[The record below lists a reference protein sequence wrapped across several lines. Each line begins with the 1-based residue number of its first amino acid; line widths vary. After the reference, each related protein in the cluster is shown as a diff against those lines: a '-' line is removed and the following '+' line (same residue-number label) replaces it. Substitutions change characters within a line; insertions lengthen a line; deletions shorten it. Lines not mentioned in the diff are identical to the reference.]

1 MQGSAPGV
9 SPSPFNS
16 CCRKLWLWL
25 CLSLLVVGN
34 VAVAASENGLP
45 LLKNYKPKAYN
56 AGTQNWAIVQD
67 QRGILYVGNN
77 VGVLEFD
84 GVQWQTIQTSNQ
96 SVVRSLAVGPDGRIF
111 VGAKGDLGYIDPA
124 IGPHFVSW
132 TDRIPEQYRNFS
144 DIRQTF
150 VTPAG
155 VMFVSRRDVFLMNE
169 QQVHT
174 WRSDSHFG
182 KAFQIGE
189 KILIVDAELGLLQF
203 TEGKLQPVAGT
214 SALLNKNIFVIE
226 AWHNNQLLIGCRNT
240 GFFLLNDQG
249 LHPFATDIDS
259 RLNQTLLYN
268 SKKLRNGL
276 LAIATVRDGVF
287 LLNEQGKLVNHLN
300 INSGLLNDN
309 VRAMYEDPQQ
319 GLWLALDH
327 GLARVEA
334 SSAISLYNHVT
345 GLTGNV
351 HALHRHQQ
359 SLYAGT
365 SQGLFRLES
374 TSGKQ
379 SAFLQ
384 LPQLK
389 FQTWDLASV
398 GDDLLVANNKGVYL
412 LANEQVQPLLSSPVS
427 SKVLL
432 QSKQQPQ
439 QVWIGLQ
446 NGLMSLRKTAAGW
459 QAEPEIEGVAGNI
472 NSLVETAGGE
482 LWVGSLAHGIYRLQ
496 LPPATADQQ
505 RPAPIV
511 THFGEVHGL
520 PSDNRNSVSLLDQQ
534 LLISTV
540 RGLYRFDPASQRFSP
555 DSAYQSLFTDQPWV
569 RAPSRDSQ
577 GRLWMLTWSN
587 QTGERQAGAAVPVT
601 AAKTGADQATVQ
613 SADGA
618 GSGMDTSSANLQ
630 WTTAPLYPLADTPLD
645 EILIESDDV
654 IWFGGA
660 EGIFRF
666 AAAKNQTE
674 LTPTQQFPPLIRRVQ
689 HQGVPLAQ
697 LAGQPL
703 QLSASQNSL
712 RLEYT
717 VPRFGHLDTMLFRV
731 KLNGFETD
739 WSRWSNETYRDY
751 TNLPAGR
758 YQFEVQYKNAFGDIS
773 TASPYQL
780 QIVSPWYL
788 RWWAVVSYLLLIA
801 LGVLSVMRWRLNLA
815 LREQQRLSLLVNE
828 RTQHLENT
836 MQMLEQAKTKA
847 EAAAQAKSEFLANM
861 SHEIRT
867 PMNAIIGFSQLAQNT
882 ESFAEQQLYLSKITN
897 SSKILLSIINDILD
911 FSKVEAGKLELE
923 KVRFRLSD
931 MLQQVRDLFIE
942 QSRQKRLEL
951 QFSVEPGVPDFL
963 VGDPLRLSQVLVNLL
978 SNAVKF
984 TGTGQVTLTVD
995 HCADLT
1001 KTAQSGEGCHD
1012 EIWLQFAVK
1021 DTGIGLTQEQCDNL
1035 FQAFSQADS
1044 STSRKYGGTGLGL
1057 SIAQRLVGLMG
1068 GSIQVQ
1074 SEVGIGSTFSFS
1086 ARCYTAT
1093 AIAHPPGQQPTVAA
1107 QSGNST
1113 SGAPGLV
1120 LLVEDN
1126 SYNQT
1131 LARIILQHAGFSVN
1145 IAENGAQAL
1154 EMLKEQS
1161 YQLVLMD
1168 VHMPVMDG
1176 YTATRAIRAQAQYAR
1191 LPVIALTAHVTAD
1204 FHQECLDA
1212 GMNDFV
1218 TKPIDARTLLEKVR
1232 EWV

>member
-9 SPSPFNS
+9 SPSPFRVF
-16 CCRKLWLWL
+16 CHPLWCFILL
-25 CLSLLVVGN
+25 LLLSS
-34 VAVAASENGLP
+34 AAIASENGLP
-45 LLKNYKPKAYN
+45 LLKNYKPKEYN
-56 AGTQNWAIVQD
+56 AGTQNWAVVQD
-67 QRGILYVGNN
+67 HRGILYVGNN
-77 VGVLEFD
+77 VGVLEYD
-84 GVQWQTIQTSNQ
+84 GVQWQTIQTLNQ
-96 SVVRSLAVGPDGRIF
+96 SVVRSLAVGADGRIF

-124 IGPHFVSW
+124 KGAVFVSW
-132 TDRIPEQYRNFS
+132 TERIPQQYRDFS

-150 VTPAG
+150 VTKEG
-155 VMFVSRRDVFLMNE
+155 VVFVSRRDVFLINE
-169 QQVHT
+169 HQVHT
-174 WRSDSHFG
+174 WQSDSHFR
-182 KAFQIGE
+182 KAFQVGE
-189 KILIVDAELGLLQF
+189 KILIVDMKLGLLELTQG
-203 TEGKLQPVAGT
+203 ELQPITDATTLSG
-214 SALLNKNIFVIE
+214 KNIFVVE
-226 AWHNNQLLIGCRNT
+226 AWNEDTLLLGCRHS
-240 GFFLLNDQG
+240 GFFLLNAQG
-249 LHPFATDIDS
+249 LQPFPTEIDD
-259 RLNQTLLYN
+259 RLKQALLYN
-268 SKKLRNGL
+268 SKKLRNGS

-287 LLNEQGKLVNHLN
+287 ILNQQGQLLNHLN
-300 INSGLLNDN
+300 ISSGLLNDN

-359 SLYAGT
+359 QLFAGT
-365 SQGLFRLES
+365 SQGLFRLEK
-374 TSGKQ
+374 TNGQQ
-379 SAFLQ
+379 SAFSQ
-384 LPQLK
+384 LEQLK
-389 FQTWDLASV
+389 IQTWDLASI
-398 GDDLLVANNKGVYL
+398 DNELLIANNKGVYRLLEEQAQLL
-412 LANEQVQPLLSSPVS
+412 LATNVA

-432 QSKQQPQ
+432 HSKILPEK
-439 QVWIGLQ
+439 VWVGLQ
-446 NGLMSLRKTAAGW
+446 NGLTSIAKSATGW
-459 QAEPEIEGVAGNI
+459 QGQALVQGITGNI
-472 NSLVETAGGE
+472 NSLVETQDGE
-482 LWVGSLAHGIYRLQ
+482 LWIGTLAHGVYRLQ
-496 LPPATADQQ
+496 LLATESDTQTS
-505 RPAPIV
+505 APII
-511 THFGEVHGL
+511 THFGEAQGL
-520 PSDNRNSVSLLDQQ
+520 PSDNRNSVSVLDGR

-540 RGLYRFDPASQRFSP
+540 RGLFRFDPSSQRFYP
-555 DSAYQSLFTDQPWV
+555 DKAYQSLFVDQPWV
-569 RAPSRDSQ
+569 RSPSLDSQ

-587 QTGERQAGAAVPVT
+587 QTGERQAGAAVPMAMVDPLAEPAKTEHVT
-601 AAKTGADQATVQ
+601 ANPPL
-613 SADGA
+613 S
-618 GSGMDTSSANLQ
+618 LQ

-645 EILIESDDV
+645 EILIEQGDV

-660 EGIFRF
+660 EGVFRF
-666 AAAKNQTE
+666 AAAKTQVKKATQ
-674 LTPTQQFPPLIRRVQ
+674 QQFPPLIRRVL
-689 HQGVPLAQ
+689 HQGIPLTNQAS
-697 LAGQPL
+697 QPL
-703 QLSASQNSL
+703 QLSARQNSL
-712 RLEYT
+712 RMEYT

-731 KLNGFETD
+731 RLQGFESA

-751 TNLPAGR
+751 TNLPAGH
-758 YQFEVQYKNAFGDIS
+758 YQFEVQYKNALGEIS
-773 TASPYQL
+773 SAAPYQL
-780 QIVSPWYL
+780 HIVSPWYL
-788 RWWAVVSYLLLIA
+788 RWWAIVSYLLLVVLI
-801 LGVLSVMRWRLNLA
+801 VLSVMRWRLNLA

-995 HCADLT
+995 YCSDLT
-1001 KTAQSGEGCHD
+1001 KTQAQGEGCHD

-1035 FQAFSQADS
+1035 FQAFSQADT

-1093 AIAHPPGQQPTVAA
+1093 TAASVAIPSTQQTVSQEAL
-1107 QSGNST
+1107 T
-1113 SGAPGLV
+1113 SSRPGLV

-1131 LARIILQHAGFSVN
+1131 LARIILQHAGFSVK

-1154 EMLKEQS
+1154 EMLKQDH

-1176 YTATRAIRAQAQYAR
+1176 YSATRAIRAQPQFAT

>member
-9 SPSPFNS
+9 LPSPFNRYF
-16 CCRKLWLWL
+16 RKLWQWL
-25 CLSLLVVGN
+25 LLLATVQCTVF
-34 VAVAASENGLP
+34 ASENGLP
-45 LLKNYKPKAYN
+45 LLKNYKPNEYN

-84 GVQWQTIQTSNQ
+84 GVHWQTIQTANQ
-96 SVVRSLAVGPDGRIF
+96 SVVRSLAVGTDGRIF

-124 IGPHFVSW
+124 MPAGSKFTSW
-132 TDRIPEQYRNFS
+132 TDRIPEPYRDFS

-150 VTPAG
+150 VVDEG
-155 VMFVSRRDVFLMNE
+155 VIFVSRRDVFLINE
-169 QQVHT
+169 RQVRT

-182 KAFQIGE
+182 KAFQINDRVL
-189 KILIVDAELGLLQF
+189 ILDQQRGLLQF
-203 TEGKLQPVAGT
+203 VDGELQPVAGGT
-214 SALLNKNIFVIE
+214 ALIDKNVFVIE
-226 AWHNNQLLIGCRNT
+226 AWGEQQLLIGCRT
-240 GFFLLNDQG
+240 QGFFLLNNG
-249 LHPFATDIDS
+249 TLTPFATDIDTT
-259 RLNQTLLYN
+259 LQQALLYN

-287 LLNEQGKLVNHLN
+287 LLNAQGKLVNHLN
-300 INSGLLNDN
+300 INAGLLNDN
-309 VRAMYEDPQQ
+309 VRALYEDPQQ

-334 SSAISLYNHVT
+334 SSAISLYNHVM

-351 HALHRHQQ
+351 HALHRHQHI
-359 SLYAGT
+359 LYAGT
-365 SQGLFRLES
+365 SQGLFRLDS
-374 TSGKQ
+374 QSGKQ
-379 SAFLQ
+379 SGFVQ
-384 LPQLK
+384 LEPLK
-389 FQTWDLASV
+389 FQTWDLVSV
-398 GDDLLVANNKGVYL
+398 DDELLIANNKGVYL
-412 LANEQVQPLLSSPVS
+412 LANQQAQLLLATLVP

-432 QSKQQPQ
+432 RSKQQPQ
-439 QVWIGLQ
+439 RVWLGLQ
-446 NGLMSLRKTAAGW
+446 NGLTSLLKTADGW
-459 QAEPEIEGVAGNI
+459 QAQAQIEGVTGNI
-472 NSLVETAGGE
+472 NSLIETASGE
-482 LWVGSLAHGIYRLQ
+482 LWVGTLAHGVYRLQ
-496 LPPATADQQ
+496 LPSITAGVPQ
-505 RPAPIV
+505 PAPIV
-511 THFGEVHGL
+511 THFGAAHGL

-534 LLISTV
+534 LFISSV
-540 RGLYRFDPASQRFSP
+540 RGLYRFDQVSQRFSP
-555 DSAYQSLFTDQPWV
+555 DLVYQSLFTEQPWV
-569 RAPSRDSQ
+569 RSPSRDSQ
-577 GRLWMLTWSN
+577 GRLWMLTWNN
-587 QTGERQAGAAVPVT
+587 QTGERQAGAAVPLTVAGEHT
-601 AAKTGADQATVQ
+601 QQPNSAATGA
-613 SADGA
+613 
-618 GSGMDTSSANLQ
+618 LQ

-645 EILIESDDV
+645 EILIEAEDV

-666 AAAKNQTE
+666 AAAKNQ
-674 LTPTQQFPPLIRRVQ
+674 PGPAANQQFPPLIRSVK
-689 HQGVPLAQ
+689 HQGEPLTQ
-697 LAGQPL
+697 VAGQPL
-703 QLSASQNSL
+703 QLAASQNSL

-731 KLNGFETD
+731 KLNGFEND

-758 YQFEVQYKNAFGDIS
+758 YQFEVQYKNAIGEIS
-773 TASPYQL
+773 SASPYPL

-788 RWWAVVSYLLLIA
+788 RWWALVSYLLLIA

-995 HCADLT
+995 HCVDLC
-1001 KTAQSGEGCHD
+1001 KTVNSLEGCHD
-1012 EIWLQFAVK
+1012 EIWLQFAVR

-1074 SEVGIGSTFSFS
+1074 SEVGVGSTFSFS
-1086 ARCYTAT
+1086 ARCYTAI
-1093 AIAHPPGQQPTVAA
+1093 AIALNPGPQPTVETQSSAA
-1107 QSGNST
+1107 S

-1154 EMLKEQS
+1154 EMLPKNQ

-1176 YTATRAIRAQAQYAR
+1176 YTATRAIRSQAQYAR

>member
-1 MQGSAPGV
+1 VQGSAPGV
-9 SPSPFNS
+9 LPSPFKFRF
-16 CCRKLWLWL
+16 CKPWLWLWL
-25 CLSLLVVGN
+25 LASLH
-34 VAVAASENGLP
+34 VAAFASEIGLP
-45 LLKNYKPKAYN
+45 LLKNYKPNEYN

-84 GVQWQTIQTSNQ
+84 GVHWQTIQTANQ

-124 IGPHFVSW
+124 KGSGNKFISW
-132 TDRIPEQYRNFS
+132 ADRIPQPYRDFS

-150 VTPAG
+150 VTDEG
-155 VMFVSRRDVFLMNE
+155 VVFVSRRDVFLINE
-169 QQVHT
+169 HQVRT
-174 WRSDSHFG
+174 WRSGSQFG
-182 KAFQIGE
+182 KAFQIDGQV
-189 KILIVDAELGLLQF
+189 LVLDAQRGLLQLVA
-203 TEGKLQPVAGT
+203 GDLQPIAG
-214 SALLNKNIFVIE
+214 SEALIEKNIFIVE
-226 AWHNNQLLIGCRNT
+226 GWGAQQLLIGCRT
-240 GFFLLNDQG
+240 SGFFLWNQG
-249 LHPFATDIDS
+249 TFTAFPTEVDATLKQALI
-259 RLNQTLLYN
+259 YN
-268 SKKLRNGL
+268 SKMLRNGL

-287 LLNEQGKLVNHLN
+287 LLNTQGKLVNHLN
-300 INSGLLNDN
+300 LNSGLLNDN
-309 VRAMYEDPQQ
+309 VRALYEDPQQ

-334 SSAISLYNHVT
+334 SSAISLYNHVK

-351 HALHRHQQ
+351 HALHRHQAI
-359 SLYAGT
+359 LYAGT
-365 SQGLFRLES
+365 SQGLFRLDS
-374 TSGKQ
+374 PGGKQ
-379 SAFLQ
+379 SAFEQ
-384 LPQLK
+384 LEQLK
-389 FQTWDLASV
+389 FQTWDLTSV
-398 GDDLLVANNKGVYL
+398 DDDLFIANNKGVYRL
-412 LANEQVQPLLSSPVS
+412 HAGQPELVLSTTVPG
-427 SKVLL
+427 KVLL
-432 QSKQQPQ
+432 QSSLQPERL
-439 QVWIGLQ
+439 WLGLQ
-446 NGLMSLRKTAAGW
+446 NGLMSLVKTAEGW
-459 QAEPEIEGVAGNI
+459 QPQDKIEGIIGNV
-472 NSLVETAGGE
+472 NSLIETTAGE
-482 LWVGSLAHGIYRLQ
+482 LWVGTLAHGVYRLQ
-496 LPPATADQQ
+496 LTTPSEDSSTTT
-505 RPAPIV
+505 IV
-511 THFGEVHGL
+511 TRFGEAHGL
-520 PSDNRNSVSLLDQQ
+520 PSENRNSVSLLDQE

-540 RGLYRFDPASQRFSP
+540 RGLFRFDLASQRFYP
-555 DSAYQSLFTDQPWV
+555 DAAYHALFPEQPWV
-569 RAPSRDSQ
+569 RSPSRDSQ
-577 GRLWMLTWSN
+577 GRVWMLTWNN
-587 QTGERQAGAAVPVT
+587 QTGERQAGAAVPMDAADLAAQQVT
-601 AAKTGADQATVQ
+601 PPVAAGQV
-613 SADGA
+613 
-618 GSGMDTSSANLQ
+618 LQ
-630 WTTAPLYPLADTPLD
+630 WTSAPLYPLADTPLD
-645 EILIESDDV
+645 EILIEAQDV

-666 AAAKNQTE
+666 AAINNQSQQAGQ
-674 LTPTQQFPPLIRRVQ
+674 QQFPPLIRRIE
-689 HQGVPLAQ
+689 HQGKTIHQV
-697 LAGQPL
+697 AGQPL
-703 QLSASQNSL
+703 RLDASQNSL

-731 KLNGFETD
+731 KLTGFETD

-758 YQFEVQYKNAFGDIS
+758 YQFEVQYKNAIGDIS
-773 TASPYQL
+773 SAAPFQL
-780 QIVSPWYL
+780 EIVSPWYL
-788 RWWAVVSYLLLIA
+788 RWWAFVSYLALTA
-801 LGVLSVMRWRLNLA
+801 LGVLSIMRWRLNLA

-828 RTQHLENT
+828 RTQHLENA

-923 KVRFRLSD
+923 KVRYRLSD

-995 HCADLT
+995 HCT
-1001 KTAQSGEGCHD
+1001 EQHTNQQQSAGAHQ
-1012 EIWLQFAVK
+1012 EIWLHFAVK

-1068 GSIQVQ
+1068 GQIQVQ

-1093 AIAHPPGQQPTVAA
+1093 AMSAPDSQVQPLTAKQTA
-1107 QSGNST
+1107 T
-1113 SGAPGLV
+1113 DYTPGLI

-1131 LARIILQHAGFSVN
+1131 LARIILQHAGFQVN

-1154 EMLKEQS
+1154 EMLSQAQ

-1168 VHMPVMDG
+1168 VHMPVLDG
-1176 YTATRAIRAQAQYAR
+1176 YSATREIRAQPQYQQ

-1204 FHQECLDA
+1204 FHQECLAA

-1218 TKPIDARTLLEKVR
+1218 TKPIDARNLLEKVR

>member
-9 SPSPFNS
+9 SPSPFNRL
-16 CCRKLWLWL
+16 CRNFWLWL
-25 CLSLLVVGN
+25 CFIATAN
-34 VAVAASENGLP
+34 FAVLASENGLP
-45 LLKNYKPKAYN
+45 LLKNYKPKEYN

-84 GVQWQTIQTSNQ
+84 GVKWQTIQTLNQ

-124 IGPHFVSW
+124 ISQNFVSW
-132 TDRIPEQYRNFS
+132 TDRIPEQYRDFA

-150 VTPAG
+150 VTADG
-155 VMFVSRRDVFLMNE
+155 VLFVSRRDVFLMNE
-169 QQVHT
+169 QQVRT
-174 WRSDSHFG
+174 WRSDSTFG

-189 KILIVDAELGLLQF
+189 KILIVDAKLGLLQL
-203 TEGKLQPVAGT
+203 TADKLQPVVGAA
-214 SALLNKNIFVIE
+214 ALNRKHIFVVE
-226 AWHNNQLLIGCRNT
+226 DWGDGKLLIGCRSG
-240 GFFLLNDQG
+240 GFFLLDGQT
-249 LHPFATDIDS
+249 LSPFPTDIDS
-259 RLNQTLLYN
+259 RLDQAQLYN

-359 SLYAGT
+359 QMYAGT
-365 SQGLFRLES
+365 SQGLFRLEQ
-374 TSGKQ
+374 TNGKQ
-379 SAFLQ
+379 SSFSQ
-384 LPQLK
+384 LAQLK
-389 FQTWDLASV
+389 IQTWDLASV
-398 GDDLLVANNKGVYL
+398 EQELLVANNKGVYRL
-412 LANEQVQPLLSSPVS
+412 LDDQPQLLVS
-427 SKVLL
+427 TSVAAKVLL
-432 QSKQQPQ
+432 PSKLQPQ

-446 NGLMSLRKTAAGW
+446 NGLTSLRKTATGW
-459 QAEPEIEGVAGNI
+459 QAQAAIEGVSGNI
-472 NSLVETAGGE
+472 NSLVETKEGE
-482 LWVGSLAHGIYRLQ
+482 LWIGSLAHGLFRLQ
-496 LPPATADQQ
+496 LPPAITGNQDA
-505 RPAPIV
+505 APII
-511 THFGEVHGL
+511 THFGTGQGL
-520 PSDNRNSVSLLDQQ
+520 PSDNRNSVTVLGEQ

-540 RGLYRFDPASQRFSP
+540 RGIYRFDPASQRFYP
-555 DSAYQSLFTDQPWV
+555 DTTYQSLFVDQPWV
-569 RAPSRDSQ
+569 RSPSLDSQ
-577 GRLWMLTWSN
+577 GRLWMLTWNN
-587 QTGERQAGAAVPVT
+587 QTGERQAGAAVPSAPGGT
-601 AAKTGADQATVQ
+601 SPDNSSLQRDSATLP
-613 SADGA
+613 
-618 GSGMDTSSANLQ
+618 TLQ

-645 EILIESDDV
+645 EILIEPNDI

-666 AAAKNQTE
+666 AAAKNQSGADTQ
-674 LTPTQQFPPLIRRVQ
+674 QQFPPLIRRVQ
-689 HQGVPLAQ
+689 YQGEPLAQ
-697 LAGQPL
+697 LAGTPL
-703 QLSASQNSL
+703 QLSASQNSI

-731 KLNGFETD
+731 KLTGFETD

-758 YQFEVQYKNAFGDIS
+758 YQFEVQYKNAIGEIS
-773 TASPYQL
+773 SATPYPL

-788 RWWAVVSYLLLIA
+788 RWWAILSYLLLIA

-995 HCADLT
+995 YCTDQT
-1001 KTAQSGEGCHD
+1001 KTALNSEGCHD

-1086 ARCYTAT
+1086 ARCYAAT
-1093 AIAHPPGQQPTVAA
+1093 AIAQNASQQPKVAV
-1107 QSGNST
+1107 QSGSSAT
-1113 SGAPGLV
+1113 GAPGLV

-1154 EMLKEQS
+1154 EMLAEQP

-1176 YTATRAIRAQAQYAR
+1176 YAATRAIRAQAQFAR

>member
-1 MQGSAPGV
+1 MQGSALGV
-9 SPSPFNS
+9 LPPPFL
-16 CCRKLWLWL
+16 RFYRHLILWFV
-25 CLSLLVVGN
+25 LLGTSQIM
-34 VAVAASENGLP
+34 AIASENGLP
-45 LLKNYKPKAYN
+45 LLKNYKPNEYN

-84 GVQWQTIQTSNQ
+84 GVKWQTIQTSNQ
-96 SVVRSLAVGPDGRIF
+96 SVVRSLAVGSDSRVF
-111 VGAKGDLGYIDPA
+111 VGAKGDLGYIDTSA
-124 IGPHFVSW
+124 SHRFVSW
-132 TDRIPEQYRNFS
+132 KERIPQQYRNFS

-150 VTPAG
+150 VTKEG
-155 VMFVSRRDVFLMNE
+155 VMFVSRSDVFLINE
-169 QQVHT
+169 QQVRT
-174 WRSDSHFG
+174 WHSESHFG
-182 KAFQIGE
+182 KAFQLKD
-189 KILIVDAELGLLQF
+189 KILLLDHQRGLMQF
-203 TEGKLQPVAGT
+203 HGNEFQPIPAAA
-214 SALLNKNIFVIE
+214 ALLDKNIFVVE
-226 AWHNNQLLIGCRNT
+226 AWHDERLLIGCRDT
-240 GFFLLNDQG
+240 GFFLLDEQG
-249 LHPFATDIDS
+249 LTPFPTEIDPA
-259 RLNQTLLYN
+259 LKQALLYN
-268 SKKLRNGL
+268 SKTLRNGL
-276 LAIATVRDGVF
+276 LAIATVRNGVY
-287 LLNEQGKLVNHLN
+287 LLNRQGKLVNHLN
-300 INSGLLNDN
+300 ISSGLLNDN
-309 VRAMYEDPQQ
+309 VRALYEDPQQ

-334 SSAISLYNHVT
+334 SSAISLFNHVM

-359 SLYAGT
+359 LLYAGT
-365 SQGLFRLES
+365 SQGLFQLK
-374 TSGKQ
+374 TNSGSQ
-379 SAFLQ
+379 AGFVQ
-384 LPQLK
+384 LDPLK
-389 FQTWDLASV
+389 FQTWDLTSV
-398 GDDLLVANNKGVYL
+398 RDELLIANNKGVYRL
-412 LANEQVQPLLSSPVS
+412 FQDQVELVLETEGPA
-427 SKVLL
+427 KVLL
-432 QSKQQPQ
+432 QSKLHPE
-439 QVWIGLQ
+439 QVWVGLQ
-446 NGLMSLRKTAAGW
+446 DGLISIEKTAEGW
-459 QAEPEIEGVAGNI
+459 RALPAVEGVSGNI
-472 NSLVETAGGE
+472 NSMVETPDGE
-482 LWVGSLAHGIYRLQ
+482 LWIGSLAHGVFRLQ
-496 LPPATADQQ
+496 PPPLTVDGQPQ
-505 RPAPIV
+505 SPIV
-511 THFGEVHGL
+511 THFGEAQGL
-520 PSDNRNSVSLLDQQ
+520 PSDNRNSVSLLDQK

-540 RGLYRFDPASQRFSP
+540 RGLYRFDPLNQNFLP
-555 DSAYQSLFTDQPWV
+555 DSAYQSLFVEQPWI
-569 RAPSRDSQ
+569 RAPSLDSL
-577 GRLWMLTWSN
+577 GRLWMLTWNN
-587 QTGERQAGAAVPVT
+587 QTGERQAGAAVPLLTDGQT
-601 AAKTGADQATVQ
+601 APAPQ
-613 SADGA
+613 
-618 GSGMDTSSANLQ
+618 MQ
-630 WTTAPLYPLADTPLD
+630 WTSAPLYPLADTPLD
-645 EILIESDDV
+645 EILVEADDV

-666 AAAKNQTE
+666 TAAQNQVG
-674 LTPTQQFPPLIRRVQ
+674 LAADMQFPPLIRRVLY
-689 HQGVPLAQ
+689 QGEPLA
-697 LAGQPL
+697 LTKNKPL

-712 RLEYT
+712 RLEFT

-731 KLNGFETD
+731 KLTGFEAD
-739 WSRWSNETYRDY
+739 WSSWSNETYRDY

-758 YQFEVQYKNAFGDIS
+758 YQFEVQYKNALGDIS
-773 TASPYQL
+773 SAKPFV
-780 QIVSPWYL
+780 IKIISPWYL
-788 RWWAVVSYLLLIA
+788 RWWAVLSYLVLAALLVA
-801 LGVLSVMRWRLNLA
+801 SMMRWRLNLA

-911 FSKVEAGKLELE
+911 FSKVDAGKLELE

-995 HCADLT
+995 YSADIT
-1001 KTAQSGEGCHD
+1001 KTSALGAGGHE

-1068 GSIQVQ
+1068 GTIQVQ
-1074 SEVGIGSTFSFS
+1074 SEVGVGSTFSFS
-1086 ARCYTAT
+1086 ARCYTET
-1093 AIAHPPGQQPTVAA
+1093 TVTPTSGFQPQPTAVDSSAK
-1107 QSGNST
+1107 NST
-1113 SGAPGLV
+1113 PGLV

-1131 LARIILQHAGFSVN
+1131 LARIILQHAGFSVD
-1145 IAENGAQAL
+1145 IAENGEQAL
-1154 EMLKEQS
+1154 EMLAISQ

-1176 YTATRAIRAQAQYAR
+1176 YAATRAIRAQAHLST

>member
-9 SPSPFNS
+9 SPSPFHQNF
-16 CCRKLWLWL
+16 RKLWLWL
-25 CLSLLVVGN
+25 LLLATVHFTVF
-34 VAVAASENGLP
+34 ASENGLP
-45 LLKNYKPKAYN
+45 LLKNYKPNEYN

-84 GVQWQTIQTSNQ
+84 GVHWQTIQTSNQ
-96 SVVRSLAVGPDGRIF
+96 SVVRSLAVGADGRIF

-124 IGPHFVSW
+124 MSNDSKFVSW
-132 TDRIPEQYRNFS
+132 ADRIPEPYRDFS

-150 VTPAG
+150 VVAEG
-155 VMFVSRRDVFLMNE
+155 VMFVSRRDVFLINE
-169 QQVHT
+169 RQVRT

-182 KAFQIGE
+182 KAFQI
-189 KILIVDAELGLLQF
+189 KDRVLILDEQRGLLQF
-203 TEGKLQPVAGT
+203 VDGELQPVTGGN
-214 SALLNKNIFVIE
+214 ALIDKNVFVIE
-226 AWHNNQLLIGCRNT
+226 AWGEQQLLIGCRNT
-240 GFFLLNDQG
+240 GFFLLDSG
-249 LHPFATDIDS
+249 KLTPFATDIDAT
-259 RLNQTLLYN
+259 LKQALLYN

-287 LLNEQGKLVNHLN
+287 LLNAQGKLVNHLN

-309 VRAMYEDPQQ
+309 VRALYEDPQQ

-327 GLARVEA
+327 GLARIEA
-334 SSAISLYNHVT
+334 SSAISLYNHVM

-359 SLYAGT
+359 LLYAGT
-365 SQGLFRLES
+365 SQGLFRLDS
-374 TSGKQ
+374 PSGKQ
-379 SAFLQ
+379 SGFLQ
-384 LPQLK
+384 LEQLK
-389 FQTWDLASV
+389 FQTWDLASFE
-398 GDDLLVANNKGVYL
+398 DELLIANNKGVYVL
-412 LANEQVQPLLSSPVS
+412 VNQQAQLLLSTTVP

-432 QSKQQPQ
+432 RSKQQPQ
-439 QVWIGLQ
+439 RVWLGLQ
-446 NGLMSLRKTAAGW
+446 NGLTSMLKTADGW
-459 QAEPEIEGVAGNI
+459 QAQANIEGVTGNI
-472 NSLVETAGGE
+472 NSLIETADGE
-482 LWVGSLAHGIYRLQ
+482 LWVGTLAHGVYRLQ
-496 LPPATADQQ
+496 LPSATTELQ
-505 RPAPIV
+505 RPAPII
-511 THFGEVHGL
+511 THFGATHGL

-534 LLISTV
+534 LLISSV
-540 RGLYRFDPASQRFSP
+540 RGLYRFDRVSQRFYP
-555 DSAYQSLFTDQPWV
+555 DDVYQPLFTEQPWV
-569 RAPSRDSQ
+569 RSPSRDSQ
-577 GRLWMLTWSN
+577 GRLWMLTWNN
-587 QTGERQAGAAVPVT
+587 QTGERQAGAAVPLTV
-601 AAKTGADQATVQ
+601 ADNTVVDNNAEQAN
-613 SADGA
+613 
-618 GSGMDTSSANLQ
+618 SSASAIGALQ

-645 EILIESDDV
+645 EILIEAEDV

-666 AAAKNQTE
+666 AAAKNQPGLNTNQ
-674 LTPTQQFPPLIRRVQ
+674 PFPPLIRRVQ
-689 HQGVPLAQ
+689 HLGEPLAQ
-697 LAGQPL
+697 VAGQPL
-703 QLSASQNSL
+703 QLAASQNSL

-731 KLNGFETD
+731 KLSGFEND

-758 YQFEVQYKNAFGDIS
+758 YQFEVQYKNAIGEIS
-773 TASPYQL
+773 SARPYQL
-780 QIVSPWYL
+780 QIISPWYL
-788 RWWAVVSYLLLIA
+788 RWWAVVSYLLLTA

-815 LREQQRLSLLVNE
+815 LREQQRLSMLVNE
-828 RTQHLENT
+828 RTQHLENA

-995 HCADLT
+995 HCVDLS
-1001 KTAQSGEGCHD
+1001 KAVNSGEGCHD
-1012 EIWLQFAVK
+1012 EIWLQFAVR

-1068 GSIQVQ
+1068 GSIQVK

-1093 AIAHPPGQQPTVAA
+1093 AVAQNPAQQSQSAA
-1107 QSGNST
+1107 QPSAGN
-1113 SGAPGLV
+1113 GAPGLV

-1131 LARIILQHAGFSVN
+1131 LARIILQHAGFAVN

-1154 EMLKEQS
+1154 EMLPQHQ

-1218 TKPIDARTLLEKVR
+1218 TKPIDARTLLDKVR

>member
-9 SPSPFNS
+9 TPFPLNLLF
-16 CCRKLWLWL
+16 RKLCLWLWL
-25 CLSLLVVGN
+25 SVLATAHC
-34 VAVAASENGLP
+34 AVLASENGLP
-45 LLKNYKPKAYN
+45 LLKNYKPKEYN

-84 GVQWQTIQTSNQ
+84 GVHWQTIQTLNQ
-96 SVVRSLAVGPDGRIF
+96 SVVRSLAVGADGKIF
-111 VGAKGDLGYIDPA
+111 VGAKGDLGYIQPGA
-124 IGPHFVSW
+124 VTGSRYVSW
-132 TDRIPEQYRNFS
+132 TDRIPEQYRDFS

-150 VTPAG
+150 VTPDG
-155 VMFVSRRDVFLMNE
+155 VLFVSRRDVFLINE
-169 QQVHT
+169 HQVHT
-174 WRSDSHFG
+174 WHSDSHFG
-182 KAFQIGE
+182 KAFQIDD
-189 KILIVDAELGLLQF
+189 KILILDEQRGLLQLLD
-203 TEGKLQPVAGT
+203 GALQPVAG
-214 SALLNKNIFVIE
+214 AADLLHKNVFVIE
-226 AWHNNQLLIGCRNT
+226 AWNDDQLLIGCRGT
-240 GFFLLNDQG
+240 GFFLLDTNG
-249 LHPFATDIDS
+249 LTPFPTDIDAT
-259 RLNQTLLYN
+259 LNQAVLYN

-287 LLNEQGKLVNHLN
+287 LLNAQGKLVNHLN

-327 GLARVEA
+327 GLSRVEA
-334 SSAISLYNHVT
+334 SSAISLFNHVM

-359 SLYAGT
+359 QLYAGT
-365 SQGLFRLES
+365 SQGLFRLDAPR
-374 TSGKQ
+374 GKQ
-379 SAFLQ
+379 AVFSQ
-384 LPQLK
+384 LETLK
-389 FQTWDLASV
+389 FQTWDMASI
-398 GDDLLVANNKGVYL
+398 DNELLVANNKGVYQIVGDKV
-412 LANEQVQPLLSSPVS
+412 APLLSTPLP

-432 QSKQQPQ
+432 QSIQQPQ
-439 QVWIGLQ
+439 RVWLGLQ
-446 NGLMSLRKTAAGW
+446 NGLMSLIKTADGW
-459 QAEPEIEGVAGNI
+459 QPQPLIEGVTGNI
-472 NSLVETAGGE
+472 NSLVETADGE
-482 LWVGSLAHGIYRLQ
+482 LWIGTLAHGVYRLQ
-496 LPPATADQQ
+496 LPSANLDATPSSA
-505 RPAPIV
+505 IV
-511 THFGEVHGL
+511 TSFGKTHGL
-520 PSDNRNSVSLLDQQ
+520 PSDNRNSVTVLDNQV
-534 LLISTV
+534 LIATV
-540 RGLYRFDPASQRFSP
+540 RGLYRFDPGSQRFYP
-555 DSAYQSLFTDQPWV
+555 DPAYQALFVDQPWV

-577 GRLWMLTWSN
+577 GRLWMLTWNN
-587 QTGERQAGAAVPVT
+587 QNGERQAGAAVPVT
-601 AAKTGADQATVQ
+601 ANAN
-613 SADGA
+613 SAA
-618 GSGMDTSSANLQ
+618 TSSDQSVSSPDMVAAPLQ

-645 EILIESDDV
+645 EILIDAGDV

-666 AAAKNQTE
+666 ATAQKPKAP
-674 LTPTQQFPPLIRRVQ
+674 LPSQQFPPLIRRVEY
-689 HQGVPLAQ
+689 QGEALAQ
-697 LAGQPL
+697 LPGRPL
-703 QLSASQNSL
+703 KLSASQNSL
-712 RLEYT
+712 RLEYS
-717 VPRFGHLDTMLFRV
+717 VPRFGHLDTLLFRV
-731 KLNGFETD
+731 KLSGFESE

-758 YQFEVQYKNAFGDIS
+758 YQFELQYKNAFGEIS
-773 TASPYQL
+773 SAVPFQL
-780 QIVSPWYL
+780 HIVGPWYL
-788 RWWAVVSYLLLIA
+788 SWWAIVSYLLLIA
-801 LGVLSVMRWRLNLA
+801 LLVTSVMRWRLDLA
-815 LREQQRLSLLVNE
+815 RREQQRLSLLVNE

-951 QFSVEPGVPDFL
+951 QFSIEPGVPDFL

-995 HCADLT
+995 HFA
-1001 KTAQSGEGCHD
+1001 TASNDVALAEGSHD

-1068 GSIQVQ
+1068 GNIQVQ
-1074 SEVGIGSTFSFS
+1074 SEVGVGSTFSFN

-1093 AIAHPPGQQPTVAA
+1093 ALPLPASHSLNAAA
-1107 QSGNST
+1107 QSGTTTNNV
-1113 SGAPGLV
+1113 PGLV

-1131 LARIILQHAGFSVN
+1131 LARIILQHAGFAVN

-1154 EMLKEQS
+1154 EMLTKNQ

-1176 YTATRAIRAQAQYAR
+1176 YTATRAIRAQQQYAK

>member
-1 MQGSAPGV
+1 VQGSAPGV
-9 SPSPFNS
+9 LPPPFNLYF
-16 CCRKLWLWL
+16 RKQWLWL
-25 CLSLLVVGN
+25 LLLATVHFALSG
-34 VAVAASENGLP
+34 SEIGLP
-45 LLKNYKPKAYN
+45 LLKNYKPNEYN

-84 GVQWQTIQTSNQ
+84 GVNWQTIQTANQ

-111 VGAKGDLGYIDPA
+111 VGAKGDLGYIDPT
-124 IGPHFVSW
+124 ITTGNRFISW
-132 TDRIPEQYRNFS
+132 TDRIPEPYRDFS

-150 VTPAG
+150 VTTEG
-155 VMFVSRRDVFLMNE
+155 VLFVSRRDVFLINE
-169 QQVHT
+169 HQVRT

-182 KAFQIGE
+182 KAFMVNDR
-189 KILIVDAELGLLQF
+189 ILILDAQRGLLQF
-203 TEGKLQPVAGT
+203 VDGDLQQVIG
-214 SALLNKNIFVIE
+214 SHLLVDKNIFILE
-226 AWHNNQLLIGCRNT
+226 EWGQQQLLIGCRNN
-240 GFFLLNDQG
+240 GFFLWDKVRLT
-249 LHPFATDIDS
+249 PFPTEIDATLKQALI
-259 RLNQTLLYN
+259 YN

-287 LLNEQGKLVNHLN
+287 LLNAQGKLINHLN

-309 VRAMYEDPQQ
+309 IRALYEDPQQ

-351 HALHRHQQ
+351 HALHRYQNM
-359 SLYAGT
+359 LYAGT
-365 SQGLFRLES
+365 SQGLFRLDS
-374 TSGKQ
+374 PSGKQ
-379 SAFLQ
+379 SGFVQ
-384 LPQLK
+384 IDQLK

-398 GDDLLVANNKGVYL
+398 DDELIVANNKGVYL
-412 LANEQVQPLLSSPVS
+412 LNAEKTQPLLSTPVP

-432 QSKQQPQ
+432 QSTAQPQ
-439 QVWIGLQ
+439 RLWLGLQ
-446 NGLMSLRKTAAGW
+446 NGLMSLIKTTDGW
-459 QAEPEIEGVAGNI
+459 QEQAKIEGVTGNI
-472 NSLVETAGGE
+472 NSLIETAEGE
-482 LWVGSLAHGIYRLQ
+482 LWVGTLAHGVYRLQ
-496 LPPATADQQ
+496 LTTQATSVAGS
-505 RPAPIV
+505 AAIV
-511 THFGEVHGL
+511 THFGEAHGL
-520 PSDNRNSVSLLDQQ
+520 PSDNRNSVSILDQQ

-540 RGLYRFDPASQRFSP
+540 RGLYRFDPGSQRFSP
-555 DSAYQSLFTDQPWV
+555 DPAYQALFTEQPWV
-569 RAPSRDSQ
+569 RTPARDSQ
-577 GRLWMLTWSN
+577 GRVWMLTWNN
-587 QTGERQAGAAVPVT
+587 QTGERQAGAAVPLLT
-601 AAKTGADQATVQ
+601 AEHKAEQADHSVPNA
-613 SADGA
+613 AA
-618 GSGMDTSSANLQ
+618 LQ

-645 EILIESDDV
+645 EILVEAQDV

-666 AAAKNQTE
+666 AATE
-674 LTPTQQFPPLIRRVQ
+674 NHSKSVNNQQFPPLIRRIQ
-689 HQGVPLAQ
+689 HQGEALTQV
-697 LAGQPL
+697 AGQPL
-703 QLSASQNSL
+703 KLAASQNSL

-731 KLNGFETD
+731 KLDGFETE
-739 WSRWSNETYRDY
+739 WSRWSSETYRDY

-758 YQFEVQYKNAFGDIS
+758 YQFEVQYKNAIGEIS
-773 TASPYQL
+773 SAKPFQL

-788 RWWAVVSYLLLIA
+788 RWWAVVSYLLLAA
-801 LGVLSVMRWRLNLA
+801 LLVLSAMRWRLNLA

-882 ESFAEQQLYLSKITN
+882 ESFSEQQLYLSKITN

-995 HCADLT
+995 HCADLN
-1001 KTAQSGEGCHD
+1001 KSSMQGAGSHD

-1068 GSIQVQ
+1068 GCIQVQ

-1093 AIAHPPGQQPTVAA
+1093 AIAAAISQVLPPTAK
-1107 QSGNST
+1107 QSPPQS
-1113 SGAPGLV
+1113 APGLI

-1154 EMLKEQS
+1154 EMLARDQ

-1176 YTATRAIRAQAQYAR
+1176 YTATRAIRAQSQYAK

>member
-25 CLSLLVVGN
+25 CLSLLIAGSA
-34 VAVAASENGLP
+34 AVSASENGLP

-111 VGAKGDLGYIDPA
+111 VGAKGDLGFIDPA
-124 IGPHFVSW
+124 VGPHFVSW
-132 TDRIPEQYRNFS
+132 TERIPEQYRDFS

-150 VTPAG
+150 VTPEG
-155 VMFVSRRDVFLMNE
+155 VMFVSRRDVFLINE

-174 WRSDSHFG
+174 WRSDSNFG
-182 KAFQIGE
+182 KAFQIDN
-189 KILIVDAELGLLQF
+189 KILIVDAALGLLQF
-203 TEGKLQPVAGT
+203 IDGKLQPVAGT
-214 SALLNKNIFVIE
+214 STLVSKNIFVIE
-226 AWHNNQLLIGCRNT
+226 AWHDKQLLIGCRNT
-240 GFFLLNDQG
+240 GFFLLDEQG
-249 LHPFATDIDS
+249 LRPFATDIDN
-259 RLNQTLLYN
+259 RLQQALLYN
-268 SKKLRNGL
+268 SKRLRNGL

-287 LLNEQGKLVNHLN
+287 LLNEQGKLLNHLN

-359 SLYAGT
+359 HLYAGT

-374 TSGKQ
+374 SSGKQ
-379 SAFLQ
+379 SAFVQ

-412 LANEQVQPLLSSPVS
+412 LADEQALPLLSLPVS

-439 QVWIGLQ
+439 RVWIGLQ

-459 QAEPEIEGVAGNI
+459 QAESAIDGLAGNI
-472 NSLVETAGGE
+472 NSLVETAAGE
-482 LWVGSLAHGIYRLQ
+482 LWVGSLAHGVYRLQ
-496 LPPATADQQ
+496 LPPAAADQE
-505 RPAPIV
+505 RPAPII

-520 PSDNRNSVSLLDQQ
+520 PSDNRNSVSILDQQ

-540 RGLYRFDPASQRFSP
+540 RGLYRFDSANQRFSP

-569 RAPSRDSQ
+569 RSPSRDSQ

-587 QTGERQAGAAVPVT
+587 QTGERQAGAAVPVAAAHTSAVSGSAGSDT
-601 AAKTGADQATVQ
+601 AASPT
-613 SADGA
+613 
-618 GSGMDTSSANLQ
+618 NLQ

-645 EILIESDDV
+645 EILIEADDV

-666 AAAKNQTE
+666 AAAKNQ
-674 LTPTQQFPPLIRRVQ
+674 PGPAANQHFPPLIRRVQ
-689 HQGVPLAQ
+689 HQGEPLAQ
-697 LAGQPL
+697 LAGKPL

-731 KLNGFETD
+731 KLNGFESD

-758 YQFEVQYKNAFGDIS
+758 YQFEVQYKNAIGDIS

-1001 KTAQSGEGCHD
+1001 KSAQTGEGYHD

-1093 AIAHPPGQQPTVAA
+1093 AVAQNPGQQPLVTAPSGTAA
-1107 QSGNST
+1107 TGE
-1113 SGAPGLV
+1113 PGLV

-1131 LARIILQHAGFSVN
+1131 LARIILQHAGFAVN

-1154 EMLKEQS
+1154 DMLAEQP

-1176 YTATRAIRAQAQYAR
+1176 YTATRAIRAQAQFAR